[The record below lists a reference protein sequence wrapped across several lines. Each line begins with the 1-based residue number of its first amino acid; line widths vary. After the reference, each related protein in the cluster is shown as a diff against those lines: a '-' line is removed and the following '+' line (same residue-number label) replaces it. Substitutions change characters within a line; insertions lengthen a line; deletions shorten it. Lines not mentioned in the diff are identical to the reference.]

1 MCSWCGDMSE
11 IAKLWL
17 ATTTILV
24 LFGMGLEGLRV
35 VQWTHPLNWFL
46 LVVLASSM
54 LAFVMYQWWRRTAA
68 GPARRSE
75 TDVNLPA
82 KAEEIIEVPPGESSN
97 GARYPAIRHEL
108 ALAADHVHSIRVLL
122 EVSRSHDQPIPLSVL
137 RNLDLVGKHLRE
149 LERRSPD
156 AATEST
162 CELLS

>member
-1 MCSWCGDMSE
+1 MLFARCDMSE

-35 VQWTHPLNWFL
+35 VRWTHPLNWVL
-46 LVVLASSM
+46 LMVLASAM
-54 LAFVMYQWWRRTAA
+54 LALVMYQWWRRTAA
-68 GPARRSE
+68 YPARRSDP
-75 TDVNLPA
+75 DVDLPGN
-82 KAEEIIEVPPGESSN
+82 AEEIVEVPPGESSN
-97 GARYPAIRHEL
+97 GTGYPAIRHEL

-149 LERRSPD
+149 LERRSSD
-156 AATEST
+156 AAAESA
-162 CELLS
+162 CGLLR

>member
-1 MCSWCGDMSE
+1 MSE

-35 VQWTHPLNWFL
+35 VQWTHPLNWL
-46 LVVLASSM
+46 LLMVLASSM

-68 GPARRSE
+68 ARRSE
-75 TDVNLPA
+75 TDVDLPA

-97 GARYPAIRHEL
+97 GARYSAIRHEL

-156 AATEST
+156 AAKEST
-162 CELLS
+162 CGLLS